1 MYLSK
6 SAIISFFLLFS
17 IHIYSQ
23 NFESTWEIPVGLFE
37 LPLKDYTDITIDWGD
52 GQTSNHN
59 DGVFPTHDYSSSS
72 TFTITIQVNDA
83 GLDIGSFFFIVEGSS
98 HASSSFIKTIE
109 NWGDGKWENFHGA
122 FHSAINLTIPATD
135 EPDLSRGPS
144 MYAAFYKNA
153 SLVGTTLNDWD
164 TSLVTDMKYMFSSK
178 SDGTYPLALFN
189 GDISGWDTSNVDNM
203 AYMFRNASSF
213 NQDISAWDTSSVTD
227 MKHMFEGASA
237 FNQDISAWNTAAVTN
252 MAEMFYGASAFN
264 QDINTSGDSWN
275 TAAVTDMNFMF
286 SQATAF
292 DGNISEWDTSSV
304 TDMSFMFYEAS
315 VFNQDISNWNTA
327 EVTDMGAM
335 FERALLFDQNI
346 NTNLDSWNTEKV
358 TKMYQMFWGATT
370 FNGNISG
377 WNTAVVT
384 DMDLMFEDAVAFNQD
399 ISNWNTAAV
408 TSMNYMF
415 TGATLFNQDIS
426 TSGDIWNTSNVTEM
440 REMFKNA
447 TNFNGDISGWDTS
460 SVTDMYSMFHYADV
474 FNQDISSWNTS
485 LVTDMTYMFYGAYA
499 FNQDINTV
507 GDSWNISLITSLEDM
522 FRDAENF
529 NGNISEWDTSSVTD
543 MRFMFSGATLFNQDI
558 SAWNT
563 SSVTYMVS
571 MFRAATLFNQDISAW
586 NTSSVTE
593 MDSMFEDAYAFNQDI
608 SAWNTSSVTDMDS
621 MFEDASAFNQDIN
634 TDEDSWNTSSVT
646 DMRGMFDGATV
657 FNGDISGWD
666 TSSVTDM
673 YRMFE
678 DASAFNQDISAWNT
692 SSVTDM
698 DSMFEDAAAFNQDIN
713 TDEDSWN
720 TSSVTE
726 MDDMFDGATNFNG
739 NISGW
744 DTSSVTEMDDMFDGA
759 TVFNQDI
766 SLWDTSKVEWMY
778 RMFEDA
784 AAFNQDISG
793 WDTSLITDMDDMF
806 DGATNFNGNIS
817 GWDTS
822 SVTEMRRMF
831 KNAAAFNQD
840 ISQWDIND
848 VTRMTEMFNGA
859 TSFSTINYDLF
870 LASSAGNASIAS
882 DIEITFSSY
891 YDDANSRNTLT
902 GSKNWTITDLGH
914 KPTADNLSVTA
925 DENSEDALTFSLSGS
940 DVDSATLTYS
950 IVDYPK
956 GQIEVTGNSVNYRSG
971 SESNSSDSFT
981 FKVNNGTNDSD
992 TATVSISIN
1001 NINDVPTTSNTSA
1014 SLIKDS
1020 TTSISLIGH
1029 DIDNS
1034 SSLTYTIT
1042 QPTNGT
1048 ASLSGSKVT
1057 YTPNS
1062 GYAGS
1067 DSFTYTVSD
1076 GIAPSNQS
1084 TVTITVF
1091 DSYLTTPIQIGST
1104 INGTIAEDAFGS
1116 SIAMSQN
1123 GNVIAVGGET
1133 NNSTGYIKIYELSNG
1148 DWVQKGSTISGDEQ
1162 SEYFADWKIGI
1173 NADGTRISAGA
1184 PDNSTE
1190 AGVIRNYEF
1199 VAGTWVL
1206 LGSEIEQ
1213 KNLETDS
1220 DFGWG
1225 LSMNAAG
1232 NTIISQAWSEH
1243 NESGLENTG
1252 AIFTYSYD
1260 SELQRWTQFGDEI
1273 YGEFKDDR
1281 FGYTSSISADGKII
1295 AASSVNHIVNDDNV
1309 GYVRV
1314 FKIENNIWEP
1324 LGGDI
1329 ESDLDLSEAFG
1340 AWISLSGD
1348 GHTISIGDEN
1358 FDNPDGTLDVGAV
1371 KVFRYNTVT
1380 NVWDLLGTFY
1390 GYVENSNLYK
1400 SSLSDD
1406 GNTIIIGNN
1415 QNEELADT
1423 EKGYVEAYNY
1433 NGSSWDQI
1441 GSTIY
1446 GEAIGDEFGRFVDLS
1461 KDGRIMGITAPENN
1475 NGATDAGAVY
1485 MYRLTNNNPVGAD
1498 QSVTV
1503 NEQEDITITLAGED
1517 LDGDSLTY
1525 SIVSSAKG
1533 SVTLTGNSIIYNS
1546 LSDHWN
1552 SDTFTYKI
1560 NDGTAD
1566 SPTYTVNITITPIND
1581 APTTSSI
1588 SRATLFNND
1597 TTINLVGSDFDFSDD
1612 LTFSIESNPKHGI
1625 ATLNGNTVT
1634 YSPNTNYVGVD
1645 SFTYKT
1651 SDGTLDSNISTVTL
1665 SIYSKYLD
1673 TPTLIND
1680 KIKHGTAEVFS
1691 DFADI
1696 IAVNEDAS
1704 RIIVAQETEYVEVYE
1719 NKNNTWVQLGQT
1731 INDGNVNI
1739 SSYNGIGIND
1749 KGNRIVIGYYDEN
1762 SGDGLSKVY
1771 ELNSGQWFQLGTEIK
1786 PPLVGDGGNAGY
1798 SVRISGDGNTVVM
1811 SNEFGH
1817 NSKGSFIVYN
1827 YNAMSG
1833 VDDGTWVQLGS
1844 EIIGEESS
1852 RLSTS
1857 VDISDDGTI
1866 VSVTNYD
1873 LTDPYVKVFKFN
1885 NSNKDWELLGDTI
1898 RPQSSDENPSADYAE
1913 LSSDGYRLSYSC
1925 LDCGSSNN
1933 GWIEVYEYNTESQS
1947 WMILGSP
1954 IIGLANSKSGERST
1968 ISGDGNTVSSSTDQY
1983 DNDNSY
1989 VDIYKFNGTD
1999 WVSTSKVYLPTLQ
2012 GAARSILSQ
2021 DGTKITFS
2029 IDQDVEEGAFNK
2041 GSVSVYDLVSRFK
2054 PSTPNISASTIKNIT
2069 EEIFL
2074 SGTDLDFD
2082 TLTGEI
2088 VSNPTNGTVSLEGKY
2103 ATYAPNQGFT
2113 GQDTFTYKFNDGV
2126 LDSNI
2131 STVTI
2136 TVFDAFVNTA
2146 RQVGNTIKSL
2156 ESDFN
2161 TNMVTT
2167 NKDGSIIA
2175 VSSEGGFVRVYKNI
2189 EGTWTQ
2195 LGSVIS
2201 EEYSSSDLGDGKL
2214 SMNNDGTRISIGDYN
2229 NEFVNVYD
2237 FIDDSWVQVGNKI
2250 ESFDSG
2256 DGFGY
2261 PPSLSGD
2268 GSVLLSSG
2276 FESDING
2283 DNSGAVYAYKFD
2295 GVNWVQLGQTI
2306 YGEEGDSIGYDAQI
2320 NNDGTIIAMASY
2332 DNSYVKVFEYNSETQ
2347 LWEQLGSN
2355 IVGEIEYID
2364 ISNDGKTILIIDP
2377 SNTDSGAAHIFK
2389 YDNDTSDWVAKG
2401 STIYGVPDVK
2411 FYYAS
2416 IDGSGNT
2423 VSLAS
2428 YNSYDL
2434 GDKTNIGLI
2443 RNYTFDTD
2451 SSDWTQIGGDVVGE
2465 FSGDEIETAVLS
2477 SDGLIFITSS
2487 SDGYT
2492 DSTKPEENF
2501 GYVKVFSLQ
2510 NFIPVA
2516 DAQTVTAVEQTAK
2529 EITLT
2534 GSDLDGD
2541 AITYSIVDQP
2551 TDGIVTLDGATATY
2565 TSNSDTAT
2573 SDSFTFKVND
2583 GELDSETS
2591 TVTIEITAVNDVP
2604 TVDNQTVTVT
2614 ENIAKEI
2621 TLIGSDPD
2629 GDAITYSIVDQP
2641 TDGTVT
2647 LDGTTATYTSN
2658 SDTATSDSFT
2668 FKANDSEVDSNIAT
2682 VTINIIPVDDAPIG
2696 NEQTVEAVEQVEK
2709 SITLT
2714 ASDPESDTITLYAF
2728 KTTPSNGTATIN
2740 NNVVTYTSNS
2750 DTATSDSFT
2759 FIVQANGLESIPTT
2773 VIINIT
2779 GTNDAPVAENQTV
2792 NVTDKVTETITLLA
2806 SDPENDALTYT
2817 IVDDPVYGT
2826 LTINGNKA
2834 KYTSNS
2840 ESETTDSF
2848 TFKVDDGNLDSS
2860 IAIVSIT
2867 TTLVNDAPTADNQTV
2882 EVNEQTT
2889 KEITLNAVDLEGSA
2903 LTYSIVDKPKSGTVT
2918 LDGVIATYIS
2928 NSNSAT
2934 SDSFTFKVNDGEL
2947 DSNTAIISIN
2957 ISNLDDSPTAINQTV
2972 EVDEQVAKEI
2982 KLVGN
2987 DPDGDAI
2994 TYSIVDQ
3001 PTDGTVTLD
3010 GATATYTSNSDTA
3023 TSDSFTFKVNDGVT
3037 DSNIAT
3043 ISLNITAVN
3052 DAPNG
3057 NDQTINAVEQ
3067 VAKEIKL
3074 VGNDPDGDAITY
3086 SIVDQPTDGTVTLDG
3101 ATATYTSNSDTA
3113 TSDSFT
3119 FKVNDGVTDSN
3130 IATISLNITAVNDAP
3145 NGNDQTINAVEQVE
3159 VIFTLTGSDPEQD
3172 DLTYAIVNPPSNGK
3186 VVIDGTSATY
3196 VSTSDTAIDDLFT
3209 FVVNDGNFDSERSS
3223 ITIVIEPVNDEPTVA
3238 NQTESVTEKVQS
3250 IFKLNGSDPEG
3261 QPITFTIINQP
3272 INGTISLNGREV
3284 TYTSSSETATT
3295 DSFTYKINDGEL
3307 DSKTATVDIDILSND
3322 LDNDGILNVDDKCP
3336 ETPKG
3341 SRVDFN
3347 GCPIFSLPLDNNKVS
3362 IISASCIGN
3371 SDGSIGL
3378 SVEDASFNY
3387 TVTVTGQDDPI
3398 TLGGEIKTASVTG
3411 LGTGTYTVCF
3421 KVDGQETYEQCF
3433 EVSIAE
3439 PKALSAFIDVDNDN
3453 KTTSI
3458 QLSGSSTYN
3467 VEVNGDRF
3475 EVKGDRFTTNLPS
3488 GLSIIKISTD
3498 LDCQGVI
3505 EREVFI
3511 SEDIH
3516 YYPNPTEKD
3525 VNVHVSGEDTLVQ
3538 VSVFS
3543 EKGDLIY
3550 TREQQIQDFSRKTN
3564 IDLSRQITG
3573 TYIVVMDG
3581 PTVRKTFK
3589 ILKR

>member
-1 MYLSK
+1 M
-6 SAIISFFLLFS
+6 
-17 IHIYSQ
+17 
-23 NFESTWEIPVGLFE
+23 
-37 LPLKDYTDITIDWGD
+37 
-52 GQTSNHN
+52 
-59 DGVFPTHDYSSSS
+59 
-72 TFTITIQVNDA
+72 
-83 GLDIGSFFFIVEGSS
+83 
-98 HASSSFIKTIE
+98 
-109 NWGDGKWENFHGA
+109 
-122 FHSAINLTIPATD
+122 NL
-135 EPDLSRGPS
+135 
-144 MYAAFYKNA
+144 
-153 SLVGTTLNDWD
+153 V
-164 TSLVTDMKYMFSSK
+164 
-178 SDGTYPLALFN
+178 
-189 GDISGWDTSNVDNM
+189 
-203 AYMFRNASSF
+203 
-213 NQDISAWDTSSVTD
+213 
-227 MKHMFEGASA
+227 
-237 FNQDISAWNTAAVTN
+237 
-252 MAEMFYGASAFN
+252 
-264 QDINTSGDSWN
+264 
-275 TAAVTDMNFMF
+275 
-286 SQATAF
+286 
-292 DGNISEWDTSSV
+292 
-304 TDMSFMFYEAS
+304 
-315 VFNQDISNWNTA
+315 
-327 EVTDMGAM
+327 
-335 FERALLFDQNI
+335 
-346 NTNLDSWNTEKV
+346 
-358 TKMYQMFWGATT
+358 
-370 FNGNISG
+370 
-377 WNTAVVT
+377 
-384 DMDLMFEDAVAFNQD
+384 
-399 ISNWNTAAV
+399 
-408 TSMNYMF
+408 
-415 TGATLFNQDIS
+415 
-426 TSGDIWNTSNVTEM
+426 
-440 REMFKNA
+440 
-447 TNFNGDISGWDTS
+447 
-460 SVTDMYSMFHYADV
+460 
-474 FNQDISSWNTS
+474 
-485 LVTDMTYMFYGAYA
+485 
-499 FNQDINTV
+499 
-507 GDSWNISLITSLEDM
+507 
-522 FRDAENF
+522 
-529 NGNISEWDTSSVTD
+529 
-543 MRFMFSGATLFNQDI
+543 
-558 SAWNT
+558 
-563 SSVTYMVS
+563 
-571 MFRAATLFNQDISAW
+571 
-586 NTSSVTE
+586 
-593 MDSMFEDAYAFNQDI
+593 
-608 SAWNTSSVTDMDS
+608 
-621 MFEDASAFNQDIN
+621 
-634 TDEDSWNTSSVT
+634 
-646 DMRGMFDGATV
+646 
-657 FNGDISGWD
+657 
-666 TSSVTDM
+666 
-673 YRMFE
+673 
-678 DASAFNQDISAWNT
+678 
-692 SSVTDM
+692 
-698 DSMFEDAAAFNQDIN
+698 
-713 TDEDSWN
+713 
-720 TSSVTE
+720 
-726 MDDMFDGATNFNG
+726 
-739 NISGW
+739 
-744 DTSSVTEMDDMFDGA
+744 
-759 TVFNQDI
+759 
-766 SLWDTSKVEWMY
+766 
-778 RMFEDA
+778 
-784 AAFNQDISG
+784 
-793 WDTSLITDMDDMF
+793 
-806 DGATNFNGNIS
+806 
-817 GWDTS
+817 
-822 SVTEMRRMF
+822 
-831 KNAAAFNQD
+831 
-840 ISQWDIND
+840 
-848 VTRMTEMFNGA
+848 
-859 TSFSTINYDLF
+859 
-870 LASSAGNASIAS
+870 
-882 DIEITFSSY
+882 
-891 YDDANSRNTLT
+891 
-902 GSKNWTITDLGH
+902 
-914 KPTADNLSVTA
+914 
-925 DENSEDALTFSLSGS
+925 
-940 DVDSATLTYS
+940 
-950 IVDYPK
+950 
-956 GQIEVTGNSVNYRSG
+956 
-971 SESNSSDSFT
+971 
-981 FKVNNGTNDSD
+981 
-992 TATVSISIN
+992 
-1001 NINDVPTTSNTSA
+1001 
-1014 SLIKDS
+1014 
-1020 TTSISLIGH
+1020 
-1029 DIDNS
+1029 
-1034 SSLTYTIT
+1034 
-1042 QPTNGT
+1042 
-1048 ASLSGSKVT
+1048 
-1057 YTPNS
+1057 
-1062 GYAGS
+1062 
-1067 DSFTYTVSD
+1067 
-1076 GIAPSNQS
+1076 
-1084 TVTITVF
+1084 
-1091 DSYLTTPIQIGST
+1091 
-1104 INGTIAEDAFGS
+1104 
-1116 SIAMSQN
+1116 
-1123 GNVIAVGGET
+1123 
-1133 NNSTGYIKIYELSNG
+1133 
-1148 DWVQKGSTISGDEQ
+1148 
-1162 SEYFADWKIGI
+1162 
-1173 NADGTRISAGA
+1173 
-1184 PDNSTE
+1184 
-1190 AGVIRNYEF
+1190 
-1199 VAGTWVL
+1199 
-1206 LGSEIEQ
+1206 
-1213 KNLETDS
+1213 
-1220 DFGWG
+1220 
-1225 LSMNAAG
+1225 
-1232 NTIISQAWSEH
+1232 
-1243 NESGLENTG
+1243 
-1252 AIFTYSYD
+1252 
-1260 SELQRWTQFGDEI
+1260 
-1273 YGEFKDDR
+1273 
-1281 FGYTSSISADGKII
+1281 
-1295 AASSVNHIVNDDNV
+1295 
-1309 GYVRV
+1309 
-1314 FKIENNIWEP
+1314 
-1324 LGGDI
+1324 
-1329 ESDLDLSEAFG
+1329 
-1340 AWISLSGD
+1340 
-1348 GHTISIGDEN
+1348 
-1358 FDNPDGTLDVGAV
+1358 
-1371 KVFRYNTVT
+1371 
-1380 NVWDLLGTFY
+1380 DLLILVKM
-1390 GYVENSNLYK
+1390 VELW
-1400 SSLSDD
+1400 
-1406 GNTIIIGNN
+1406 
-1415 QNEELADT
+1415 ELLH
-1423 EKGYVEAYNY
+1423 
-1433 NGSSWDQI
+1433 
-1441 GSTIY
+1441 
-1446 GEAIGDEFGRFVDLS
+1446 R
-1461 KDGRIMGITAPENN
+1461 ENN

-1925 LDCGSSNN
+1925 FNCGSSNN

-2161 TNMVTT
+2161 TKMVTT

-2175 VSSEGGFVRVYKNI
+2175 VSSEVGFVRVYKNI

-2201 EEYSSSDLGDGKL
+2201 EEYSSSHLGDWKL
-2214 SMNNDGTRISIGDYN
+2214 SMNNDGTRISIGDYD

-2256 DGFGY
+2256 DEFGY

-2320 NNDGTIIAMASY
+2320 NNDGTIIAMAGY
-2332 DNSYVKVFEYNSETQ
+2332 GNSYVKVFEYNSETQ

-2389 YDNDTSDWVAKG
+2389 YDNDSSDWVAKG

-2947 DSNTAIISIN
+2947 DSNTAIISLNITAVNDAPNGNDQTIN
-2957 ISNLDDSPTAINQTV
+2957 AV
-2972 EVDEQVAKEI
+2972 EQVAKEI

-3043 ISLNITAVN
+3043 ISLNITAVNDAPNGNDQTINAVEQVAKEITLTGSDLDGDAITYSIVDQPTDGIVTLDGATATYTSNSDTATSDSFTFKVNDGVTDSNIATISLNITAVNDAPNGNDQTINAVEQVAKEIRLVGNDPDGDAITYSIVDQPTDGTVTLDGVIATYISNSNSATSDSFTFKVNDGELDSNTAIISLNITAVN

-3145 NGNDQTINAVEQVE
+3145 NGNDQTINAVEQVAKEITLTGSDLDGDAITYSIVDQPTDGIVTLDGATATYTSNSDTATSDSFTFKVNDGVTDSNIATISLNITAVNDAPNGNDQTINAVEQVAKEIRLVGNDPDGDAITYSIVDQPTDGTVTLDGATATYTSNSDTATSDSFTFKVNDGVTDSNIATISLNITAVNDAPIGNDQTINAVEQVE

-3172 DLTYAIVNPPSNGK
+3172 DITYAIVNPPSNGK

-3371 SDGSIGL
+3371 TDGSIGL
-3378 SVEDASFNY
+3378 SVEDASYNY

-3398 TLGGEIKTASVTG
+3398 TLGGETKTASVTG

-3421 KVDGQETYEQCF
+3421 KVDGQDAYEQCF
-3433 EVSIAE
+3433 EVNIAE
-3439 PKALSAFIDVDNDN
+3439 PKALAR
-3453 KTTSI
+3453 
-3458 QLSGSSTYN
+3458 L
-3467 VEVNGDRF
+3467 
-3475 EVKGDRFTTNLPS
+3475 
-3488 GLSIIKISTD
+3488 
-3498 LDCQGVI
+3498 
-3505 EREVFI
+3505 
-3511 SEDIH
+3511 
-3516 YYPNPTEKD
+3516 
-3525 VNVHVSGEDTLVQ
+3525 
-3538 VSVFS
+3538 
-3543 EKGDLIY
+3543 
-3550 TREQQIQDFSRKTN
+3550 
-3564 IDLSRQITG
+3564 
-3573 TYIVVMDG
+3573 
-3581 PTVRKTFK
+3581 
-3589 ILKR
+3589 

>member
-1 MYLSK
+1 
-6 SAIISFFLLFS
+6 
-17 IHIYSQ
+17 
-23 NFESTWEIPVGLFE
+23 
-37 LPLKDYTDITIDWGD
+37 
-52 GQTSNHN
+52 
-59 DGVFPTHDYSSSS
+59 
-72 TFTITIQVNDA
+72 
-83 GLDIGSFFFIVEGSS
+83 
-98 HASSSFIKTIE
+98 
-109 NWGDGKWENFHGA
+109 
-122 FHSAINLTIPATD
+122 
-135 EPDLSRGPS
+135 
-144 MYAAFYKNA
+144 
-153 SLVGTTLNDWD
+153 
-164 TSLVTDMKYMFSSK
+164 
-178 SDGTYPLALFN
+178 
-189 GDISGWDTSNVDNM
+189 
-203 AYMFRNASSF
+203 
-213 NQDISAWDTSSVTD
+213 
-227 MKHMFEGASA
+227 
-237 FNQDISAWNTAAVTN
+237 
-252 MAEMFYGASAFN
+252 
-264 QDINTSGDSWN
+264 
-275 TAAVTDMNFMF
+275 
-286 SQATAF
+286 
-292 DGNISEWDTSSV
+292 
-304 TDMSFMFYEAS
+304 
-315 VFNQDISNWNTA
+315 
-327 EVTDMGAM
+327 
-335 FERALLFDQNI
+335 
-346 NTNLDSWNTEKV
+346 
-358 TKMYQMFWGATT
+358 
-370 FNGNISG
+370 
-377 WNTAVVT
+377 
-384 DMDLMFEDAVAFNQD
+384 
-399 ISNWNTAAV
+399 
-408 TSMNYMF
+408 
-415 TGATLFNQDIS
+415 
-426 TSGDIWNTSNVTEM
+426 
-440 REMFKNA
+440 
-447 TNFNGDISGWDTS
+447 
-460 SVTDMYSMFHYADV
+460 
-474 FNQDISSWNTS
+474 
-485 LVTDMTYMFYGAYA
+485 
-499 FNQDINTV
+499 
-507 GDSWNISLITSLEDM
+507 
-522 FRDAENF
+522 
-529 NGNISEWDTSSVTD
+529 
-543 MRFMFSGATLFNQDI
+543 
-558 SAWNT
+558 
-563 SSVTYMVS
+563 
-571 MFRAATLFNQDISAW
+571 
-586 NTSSVTE
+586 
-593 MDSMFEDAYAFNQDI
+593 
-608 SAWNTSSVTDMDS
+608 
-621 MFEDASAFNQDIN
+621 
-634 TDEDSWNTSSVT
+634 
-646 DMRGMFDGATV
+646 
-657 FNGDISGWD
+657 
-666 TSSVTDM
+666 
-673 YRMFE
+673 
-678 DASAFNQDISAWNT
+678 
-692 SSVTDM
+692 
-698 DSMFEDAAAFNQDIN
+698 
-713 TDEDSWN
+713 
-720 TSSVTE
+720 
-726 MDDMFDGATNFNG
+726 
-739 NISGW
+739 
-744 DTSSVTEMDDMFDGA
+744 
-759 TVFNQDI
+759 
-766 SLWDTSKVEWMY
+766 
-778 RMFEDA
+778 
-784 AAFNQDISG
+784 
-793 WDTSLITDMDDMF
+793 
-806 DGATNFNGNIS
+806 
-817 GWDTS
+817 
-822 SVTEMRRMF
+822 MF

-840 ISQWDIND
+840 ISQWDINK
-848 VTRMTEMFNGA
+848 VYGMTEMFNGA

-971 SESNSSDSFT
+971 SESNSSDSFK

-1104 INGTIAEDAFGS
+1104 INGTIAGDAFGS

-1123 GNVIAVGGET
+1123 GNVIAVGGDGSKST

-1184 PDNSTE
+1184 PDNSTQ

-1213 KNLETDS
+1213 KNLETNS

-1232 NTIISQAWSEH
+1232 NTIISQAYLEH
-1243 NESGLENTG
+1243 NESGLEDTG

-1273 YGEFKDDR
+1273 YGEFKDDE
-1281 FGYTSSISADGKII
+1281 FGYSSIISADGKII

-1329 ESDLDLSEAFG
+1329 ESDLDLSEGFG
-1340 AWISLSGD
+1340 SWISLSGD
-1348 GHTISIGDEN
+1348 GHTISIGDED

-1415 QNEELADT
+1415 QNGELADT
-1423 EKGYVEAYNY
+1423 VKGYVEAYNY

-1446 GEAIGDEFGRFVDLS
+1446 GEAIGDEFGNFVDLS
-1461 KDGRIMGITAPENN
+1461 KDGRIMGITAPKNN

-1566 SPTYTVNITITPIND
+1566 SPTYTVSITITPIND

-1612 LTFSIESNPKHGI
+1612 LTFSIESNPKHGT

-1704 RIIVAQETEYVEVYE
+1704 RIVVAQETEYVEVYE

-1817 NSKGSFIVYN
+1817 DSKGSFIVYN

-2088 VSNPTNGTVSLEGKY
+2088 VSNPTNGTVSLLGKY

-2156 ESDFN
+2156 ESDPN
-2161 TNMVTT
+2161 IHMVTT

-2195 LGSVIS
+2195 LGSAIS
-2201 EEYSSSDLGDGKL
+2201 EEYSSSDLGDWKL
-2214 SMNNDGTRISIGDYN
+2214 SMNNDGTRISIGDYT

-2256 DGFGY
+2256 DDFGY

-2276 FESDING
+2276 YESDING

-2306 YGEEGDSIGYDAQI
+2306 YGEESDYIGYDAQI

-2364 ISNDGKTILIIDP
+2364 ISNDGKTILIVEP

-2428 YNSYDL
+2428 ENSYDL

-2529 EITLT
+2529 KITLT
-2534 GSDLDGD
+2534 GSDPDGD
-2541 AITYSIVDQP
+2541 ELITYAIVNP
-2551 TDGIVTLDGATATY
+2551 PSNGKVVIDGKSATY
-2565 TSNSDTAT
+2565 VSTSDTAT

-2629 GDAITYSIVDQP
+2629 EDTLIYSIVDQP

-2647 LDGTTATYTSN
+2647 IEGTTAIYTSI
-2658 SDTATSDSFT
+2658 SDTPSNDSFT

-2696 NEQTVEAVEQVEK
+2696 NEQTVKAVEQVEK

-2860 IAIVSIT
+2860 TAIVSIT

-3067 VAKEIKL
+3067 V
-3074 VGNDPDGDAITY
+3074 
-3086 SIVDQPTDGTVTLDG
+3086 
-3101 ATATYTSNSDTA
+3101 
-3113 TSDSFT
+3113 
-3119 FKVNDGVTDSN
+3119 
-3130 IATISLNITAVNDAP
+3130 
-3145 NGNDQTINAVEQVE
+3145 E

-3172 DLTYAIVNPPSNGK
+3172 DITYAIVNPPSNGK

-3209 FVVNDGNFDSERSS
+3209 FVVNDGNLDSERSS

-3261 QPITFTIINQP
+3261 QPITFTIISQP

-3498 LDCQGVI
+3498 LDCQGII

-3550 TREQQIQDFSRKTN
+3550 SKEQQIQDFSRKTN

-3589 ILKR
+3589 IVKR

>member
-52 GQTSNHN
+52 GQTSNHT

-178 SDGTYPLALFN
+178 SDGTYRLALFN

-646 DMRGMFDGATV
+646 DMRDMFDGATV

-673 YRMFE
+673 YSMFE

-698 DSMFEDAAAFNQDIN
+698 ESMFEDAAAFNQDIN
-713 TDEDSWN
+713 TSGDSWN

-1232 NTIISQAWSEH
+1232 NTIISQAYSEH

-1348 GHTISIGDEN
+1348 GHTISIGDKN

-1415 QNEELADT
+1415 QNEELAAT

-2161 TNMVTT
+2161 TKMVTT

-2175 VSSEGGFVRVYKNI
+2175 VSSEVGFVRVYKNI

-2201 EEYSSSDLGDGKL
+2201 EEYSSSHLGDWKL

-2355 IVGEIEYID
+2355 IVGEMEYID

-2903 LTYSIVDKPKSGTVT
+2903 LTYSIVDQPNCW
-2918 LDGVIATYIS
+2918 
-2928 NSNSAT
+2928 NSYFRWCNCY
-2934 SDSFTFKVNDGEL
+2934 L
-2947 DSNTAIISIN
+2947 
-2957 ISNLDDSPTAINQTV
+2957 
-2972 EVDEQVAKEI
+2972 
-2982 KLVGN
+2982 
-2987 DPDGDAI
+2987 
-2994 TYSIVDQ
+2994 Y
-3001 PTDGTVTLD
+3001 
-3010 GATATYTSNSDTA
+3010 
-3023 TSDSFTFKVNDGVT
+3023 
-3037 DSNIAT
+3037 
-3043 ISLNITAVN
+3043 
-3052 DAPNG
+3052 
-3057 NDQTINAVEQ
+3057 
-3067 VAKEIKL
+3067 
-3074 VGNDPDGDAITY
+3074 
-3086 SIVDQPTDGTVTLDG
+3086 
-3101 ATATYTSNSDTA
+3101 
-3113 TSDSFT
+3113 
-3119 FKVNDGVTDSN
+3119 
-3130 IATISLNITAVNDAP
+3130 
-3145 NGNDQTINAVEQVE
+3145 
-3159 VIFTLTGSDPEQD
+3159 
-3172 DLTYAIVNPPSNGK
+3172 
-3186 VVIDGTSATY
+3186 
-3196 VSTSDTAIDDLFT
+3196 
-3209 FVVNDGNFDSERSS
+3209 
-3223 ITIVIEPVNDEPTVA
+3223 
-3238 NQTESVTEKVQS
+3238 
-3250 IFKLNGSDPEG
+3250 
-3261 QPITFTIINQP
+3261 
-3272 INGTISLNGREV
+3272 
-3284 TYTSSSETATT
+3284 
-3295 DSFTYKINDGEL
+3295 
-3307 DSKTATVDIDILSND
+3307 
-3322 LDNDGILNVDDKCP
+3322 
-3336 ETPKG
+3336 
-3341 SRVDFN
+3341 
-3347 GCPIFSLPLDNNKVS
+3347 
-3362 IISASCIGN
+3362 
-3371 SDGSIGL
+3371 
-3378 SVEDASFNY
+3378 
-3387 TVTVTGQDDPI
+3387 
-3398 TLGGEIKTASVTG
+3398 
-3411 LGTGTYTVCF
+3411 
-3421 KVDGQETYEQCF
+3421 
-3433 EVSIAE
+3433 
-3439 PKALSAFIDVDNDN
+3439 
-3453 KTTSI
+3453 
-3458 QLSGSSTYN
+3458 
-3467 VEVNGDRF
+3467 
-3475 EVKGDRFTTNLPS
+3475 
-3488 GLSIIKISTD
+3488 
-3498 LDCQGVI
+3498 
-3505 EREVFI
+3505 
-3511 SEDIH
+3511 
-3516 YYPNPTEKD
+3516 
-3525 VNVHVSGEDTLVQ
+3525 
-3538 VSVFS
+3538 
-3543 EKGDLIY
+3543 
-3550 TREQQIQDFSRKTN
+3550 
-3564 IDLSRQITG
+3564 
-3573 TYIVVMDG
+3573 
-3581 PTVRKTFK
+3581 
-3589 ILKR
+3589 